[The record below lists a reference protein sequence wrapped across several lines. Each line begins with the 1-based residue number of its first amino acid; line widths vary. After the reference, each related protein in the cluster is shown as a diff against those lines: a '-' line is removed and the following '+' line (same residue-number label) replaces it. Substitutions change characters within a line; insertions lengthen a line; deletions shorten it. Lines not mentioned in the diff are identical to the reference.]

1 MMEPY
6 SDDLLTNMQQYTYVD
21 RESRVLKWKMNRLV
35 PNARKDKTYSNNLTI
50 GCKIAQIS
58 ISYFTLISKVRIPF
72 KTWPSSPIARQRTS

>member
-1 MMEPY
+1 MIEPY

-35 PNARKDKTYSNNLTI
+35 PTNRKDKIYSNNLTI

-58 ISYFTLISKVRIPF
+58 ISLFSFNFEGKDPF
-72 KTWPSSPIARQRTS
+72 